1 MPTTSRRKFLQNVG
15 VTLAA
20 TAVASSAQAEFTA
33 SARYPDL
40 AVRALDP
47 SFNKYIVFFAAVEQL
62 YTGGMRYTEGPVY
75 FGDGR
80 FLLWTDIP
88 NNRIMKWEE
97 STGAVTVFREPANY
111 ANGLMRDR
119 QGRLIAAEHG
129 RKVTRTEYDGSITVL
144 ADTFEG
150 KPLNSPNDVVVAA
163 DGSVWFTDPPFGIGG
178 NYSGVKAKS
187 ELPNNVYRLD
197 PESGEMAVATNDVK
211 APNGLCFSPDGKLM
225 YIVDSG
231 AKPVTIRAFDV
242 SEDKKTLS
250 NGRVYFTCGEGE
262 APDGIRC
269 DVDGNIWAAYG
280 AVKEGWDGVLVINP
294 EGKAIGHIGLPERAA
309 NLCFGGPKR
318 NRLFIVTGRSL
329 YSLYVNTQGV
339 PGA

>member
-1 MPTTSRRKFLQNVG
+1 M
-15 VTLAA
+15 TLAA
-20 TAVASSAQAEFTA
+20 STVASRALAGFTEA
-33 SARYPDL
+33 VRYPDT

-47 SFNKYIVFFAAVEQL
+47 SFSKYIVFFAAIEQL
-62 YTGGMRYTEGPVY
+62 YSGGMRYTEGPVY

-80 FLLWTDIP
+80 YLLWTDIP

-111 ANGLMRDR
+111 ANGLTRDR
-119 QGRLIAAEHG
+119 RGRLVTAEHG

-144 ADTFEG
+144 MDSFEG
-150 KPLNSPNDVVVAA
+150 KPLNSPNDVVVAS
-163 DGSVWFTDPPFGIGG
+163 DESVWFTDPPFGIAG
-178 NYSGVKAKS
+178 NYSGVRAKS

-197 PESGEMAVATNDVK
+197 PATGRATVAASDVK
-211 APNGLCFSPDGKLM
+211 APNGLCFSPDESKL

-231 AKPVTIRAFDV
+231 SRPVTVRVYDV
-242 SEDKKTLS
+242 AADRMSLS
-250 NGRVYFTCGEGE
+250 NGRVHFTCGEGE

-269 DVDGNIWAAYG
+269 DMDGNVWAAYG
-280 AVKEGWDGVLVINP
+280 AVNVGWDGVLVINP

-318 NRLFIVTGRSL
+318 NRLFMVTGRAL
-329 YSLYVNTQGV
+329 YSLYVNAQGV
-339 PGA
+339 PGS

>member
-1 MPTTSRRKFLQNVG
+1 MSGTSRRRLLQTMG
-15 VTLAA
+15 MTFAA
-20 TAVASSAQAEFTA
+20 TAVATRAMADFTP
-33 SARYPDL
+33 SIRYPDP
-40 AVRALDP
+40 AIRVLDP
-47 SFNKYIVFFAAVEQL
+47 SFSKYTIFFAAVEQL

-97 STGAVTVFREPANY
+97 ATGAVSVFREPANY
-111 ANGLMRDR
+111 ANGLTRDR
-119 QGRLIAAEHG
+119 RGRLVAAEHG
-129 RKVTRTEYDGSITVL
+129 RKVTRTEYDGTVTVL
-144 ADTFEG
+144 IDNFEG
-150 KPLNSPNDVVVAA
+150 KPLNSPNDVVVAS
-163 DGSVWFTDPPFGIGG
+163 DDSVWFTDPPFGISG

-187 ELPNNVYRLD
+187 ELPNTVYRLD
-197 PESGEMAVATNDVK
+197 PATGEANIAASDVK
-211 APNGLCFSPDGKLM
+211 APNGLCFSPDEKKM

-231 AKPVTIRAFDV
+231 SKPVTIRVYDV
-242 SEDKKTLS
+242 ADDRKTLS
-250 NGRVYFTCGEGE
+250 NGRVHFTCGEGE

-280 AVKEGWDGVLVINP
+280 AVKQGWDGILVIDP
-294 EGKAIGHIGLPERAA
+294 AGKTIGHIGLPERAA

-318 NRLFIVTGRSL
+318 NRLFMVTGRGL

-339 PGA
+339 PGS

>member
-1 MPTTSRRKFLQNVG
+1 MSGTSRRRLLQTMG
-15 VTLAA
+15 MTFAA
-20 TAVASSAQAEFTA
+20 TTVASRALADFTPTV
-33 SARYPDL
+33 RYPDP

-47 SFNKYIVFFAAVEQL
+47 SFSKYIVFFAAVEQL

-97 STGAVTVFREPANY
+97 STGTVSVFREPANY
-111 ANGLMRDR
+111 ANGLIRDR
-119 QGRLIAAEHG
+119 QGRLVSAEHG
-129 RKVTRTEYDGSITVL
+129 RKLTRTEYDGSITVL
-144 ADTFEG
+144 MDNFEG
-150 KPLNSPNDVVVAA
+150 KPLNSPNDVVVAS
-163 DGSVWFTDPPFGIGG
+163 DDSLWFTDPPFGIGG

-197 PESGEMAVATNDVK
+197 PNSGKATVAASDVK
-211 APNGLCFSPDGKLM
+211 APNGLCFSPDEKLM

-231 AKPVTIRAFDV
+231 SKPVTIRVYDV
-242 SEDKKTLS
+242 SEDKQTLT

-269 DVDGNIWAAYG
+269 DVDGNVWAAYG
-280 AVKEGWDGVLVINP
+280 AVKEGWDGILVINP

-318 NRLFIVTGRSL
+318 NRLFMVTGRGL

-339 PGA
+339 PGR

>member
-1 MPTTSRRKFLQNVG
+1 MSGTSRRRLLQTLG
-15 VTLAA
+15 MTLAA
-20 TAVASSAQAEFTA
+20 TSVASRAMADFA
-33 SARYPDL
+33 PAVRYPDT

-47 SFNKYIVFFAAVEQL
+47 SFSKYIVFFAAVEQL

-97 STGAVTVFREPANY
+97 ATGAVSVFREPSNY
-111 ANGLMRDR
+111 ANGLMRDH

-144 ADTFEG
+144 ADSFEG
-150 KPLNSPNDVVVAA
+150 KPLNSPNDVVVAS
-163 DGSVWFTDPPFGIGG
+163 DESIWFTDPPFGIGG

-187 ELPNNVYRLD
+187 ELPNNLYRLD
-197 PESGEMAVATNDVK
+197 PNSGEMTVAASDIK
-211 APNGLCFSPDGKLM
+211 APNGLCFSPDERLM
-225 YIVDSG
+225 YVVDSG
-231 AKPVTIRAFDV
+231 AKPVTIRAYDV
-242 SEDKKTLS
+242 SADRKSLT
-250 NGRVYFTCGEGE
+250 NGRVFFTCGEGE

-269 DVDGNIWAAYG
+269 DVDGNVWAAYG
-280 AVKEGWDGVLVINP
+280 AVQVGWDGILVMNP
-294 EGKAIGHIGLPERAA
+294 EGKAIGHVGLPERAA

-318 NRLFIVTGRSL
+318 NRLFMVTGRSL

-339 PGA
+339 AGA